1 MEEDIKGQR
10 SRTEDKAADTAP
22 GVSPV
27 ATQNSSNVQI
37 RSVYIIHIY
46 KQPKQLSFVCYYCC
60 CCVVYCKGK
69 RAPVSLVSFR
79 SLFPSSLLLLLRCC
93 FCVFRSKYARHTLSL
108 LPNRWRMDMILSLP
122 TCLYNGWAMMVERN
136 ILQLITTLNTGAASL
151 RERGKGF
158 CIYRSRR
165 LPESPPKL
173 KVQILDCCALTHLTR
188 AADSSSLILYTN
200 SKLHTLICVCLRRVK
215 SIGFVAKRGG
225 ILIGCGKE

>member
-1 MEEDIKGQR
+1 M
-10 SRTEDKAADTAP
+10 
-22 GVSPV
+22 
-27 ATQNSSNVQI
+27 
-37 RSVYIIHIY
+37 
-46 KQPKQLSFVCYYCC
+46 CYYCC

-136 ILQLITTLNTGAASL
+136 ILQLITTLNNGAASL

-165 LPESPPKL
+165 LPESPPQVESTNSRLLCSYTFNPCCRLFFSHPIYEL
-173 KVQILDCCALTHLTR
+173 KTAHTHLCV
-188 AADSSSLILYTN
+188 SSSCKVYW
-200 SKLHTLICVCLRRVK
+200 VC
-215 SIGFVAKRGG
+215 SEKRWNPNRMWERM
-225 ILIGCGKE
+225 KK